1 MGRLRIVALAVAL
14 LLSLVVGIGMVL
26 VGVGVLPI
34 SSIRDFLGDMATPV
48 VAVAVG
54 VGLSVVGAHYAVQL
68 SDDRRSASLFHHERP
83 GGRIDVCPAAIR
95 ELIDGILAS
104 EIGLIRFRTHLRHD
118 GQGVQITVKTTLTP
132 DQRVTEVAE
141 RIQQDLSRH
150 VADRTG
156 VEVTSV
162 TILVQGIRAAS
173 VEDVGV
179 NTDAD

>member
-1 MGRLRIVALAVAL
+1 MGRIRSVALVCAL
-14 LLSLVVGIGMVL
+14 LLSLIVGIGLVL
-26 VGVGVLPI
+26 AGSGVLPV
-34 SSIRDFLGDMATPV
+34 SSIRDVLGDIATPI

-54 VGLSVVGAHYAVQL
+54 GGLLVVGAHYAIQL
-68 SDDRRSASLFHHERP
+68 SDERCNATMFHHEYP

-95 ELIDGILAS
+95 ELIGGILAS
-104 EIGLIRFRTHLRHD
+104 EIGLTRFRIQLRHD
-118 GQGVQITVKTTLTP
+118 GQGVQITVRTTLTP

-162 TILVQGIRAAS
+162 TILVQGIREAS
-173 VEDVGV
+173 SEDVGV
-179 NTDAD
+179 NADAD

>member
-1 MGRLRIVALAVAL
+1 MGRIRSIALAFAL
-14 LLSLVVGIGMVL
+14 LLTLIVGIGMIL
-26 VGVGVLPI
+26 VGAGVLQISWVLDVLGHRVTPI
-34 SSIRDFLGDMATPV
+34 
-48 VAVAVG
+48 VAVAFG
-54 VGLSVVGAHYAVQL
+54 AGLLVVGAHYAVQL
-68 SDDRRSASLFHHERP
+68 SDERRNATLFHHEHP

-95 ELIDGILAS
+95 ELIGGILAD
-104 EIGLIRFRTHLRHD
+104 EIGLTRFRIQLRHD
-118 GQGVQITVKTTLTP
+118 GQGVQITVRTTLTP
-132 DQRVTEVAE
+132 DQRVTDVAE